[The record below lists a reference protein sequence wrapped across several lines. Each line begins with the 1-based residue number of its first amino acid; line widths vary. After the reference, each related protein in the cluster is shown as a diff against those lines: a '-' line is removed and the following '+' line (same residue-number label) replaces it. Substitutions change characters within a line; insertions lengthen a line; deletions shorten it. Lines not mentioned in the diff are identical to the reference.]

1 MDFYEFKTYLE
12 ENCRAKHIFFSKMTT
27 YLQRQIAS
35 SENKIYLNSSQI
47 ESEVKRAWTTAVQ
60 NVYDKV
66 KPKVKTRKTDAP
78 IVKREKWIDQL
89 SELET
94 LDTFTE
100 ELDNMEID

>member
-1 MDFYEFKTYLE
+1 MDFYEFRTYLE
-12 ENCRAKHIFFSKMTT
+12 ENCRAKQIFFSKMTT
-27 YLQRQIAS
+27 YLQRQVAS

-47 ESEVKRAWTTAVQ
+47 ESEVKRAWNTAVQ
-60 NVYDKV
+60 NVYNTV

-78 IVKREKWIDQL
+78 IVKREKWIAEM

-94 LDTFTE
+94 LDNFTE